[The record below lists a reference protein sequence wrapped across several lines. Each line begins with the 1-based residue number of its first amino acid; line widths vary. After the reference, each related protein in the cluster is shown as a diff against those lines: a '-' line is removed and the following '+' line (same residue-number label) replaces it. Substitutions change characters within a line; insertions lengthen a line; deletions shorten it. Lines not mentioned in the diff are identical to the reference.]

1 MVLALVSTYPSEK
14 INGTAGVW
22 MRAVLAWQKRGWER
36 GGRSPGKNL
45 EAIRAVTEMV
55 NGIILE
61 MMEAMT
67 LQGFQQWAEETG
79 WSFWAQNMTP
89 EEARGYRNTLALKL
103 VEEGPDGE
111 VGKAPFNVTQN
122 RIGSIKSRL

>member
-1 MVLALVSTYPSEK
+1 M
-14 INGTAGVW
+14 
-22 MRAVLAWQKRGWER
+22 
-36 GGRSPGKNL
+36 
-45 EAIRAVTEMV
+45 TEMA

-67 LQGFQQWAEETG
+67 LQEFQQWAEETG
-79 WSFWAQNMTP
+79 WSFWAQIMTP

-122 RIGSIKSRL
+122 RIGSICRSCENW

>member
-1 MVLALVSTYPSEK
+1 
-14 INGTAGVW
+14 
-22 MRAVLAWQKRGWER
+22 MRAVLVWQKGGWEG

-67 LQGFQQWAEETG
+67 LQEFQQWAEETG
-79 WSFWAQNMTP
+79 WSFWAQIMTP
-89 EEARGYRNTLALKL
+89 EEARGYCSTATHWR
-103 VEEGPDGE
+103 
-111 VGKAPFNVTQN
+111 
-122 RIGSIKSRL
+122 